1 MTALIELDNVRR
13 YFGSRRSVFGRR
25 PKPIKA
31 VDDVSFALEPGKVLG
46 LVGESGSGK
55 STIGNLVLR
64 LDDPTSGHIRFRGED
79 ITSLPDRRLVDF
91 RRHVQPIFQDPFGS
105 LNPRMTVEQTI
116 AEPLIVHGLT
126 RGRVQRRERVV
137 ELLTLVGLNADH
149 LRRFPHQFSG
159 GQRQRIGIAR
169 AMAVEPELIV
179 ADEPVSALDV
189 SIQAQ
194 IVNVLRDLQIRLN
207 LAMLF
212 ISHDLAV
219 VEYIADRVVVLYLGK
234 VMEIAPARDI
244 VRTPKHPYT
253 EALLSAV
260 LEPDLDRKRRRI
272 VLRGDLPSPINPP
285 SGCVFRTRCPHALS
299 ACAVTPAEL
308 RAVGPGHLTACIRND
323 VL

>member
-1 MTALIELDNVRR
+1 MTALVELDNVKR
-13 YFGSRRSVFGRR
+13 YFESRRGPFGRGAA
-25 PKPIKA
+25 PIKA
-31 VDDVSFALEPGKVLG
+31 VDDVSFAIEPGEVLG

-55 STIGNLVLR
+55 STLGNLVLR

-79 ITSLPDRRLVDF
+79 ITRLPERRLIGF
-91 RRHVQPIFQDPFGS
+91 RRQAQPIFQDPFGS
-105 LNPRMTVEQTI
+105 LNPRMTVEQII
-116 AEPLIVHGLT
+116 AEPLIVHGLA
-126 RGRVQRRERVV
+126 RRRVQRRERVV

-169 AMAVEPELIV
+169 ALAVEPELIV

-194 IVNVLRDLQIRLN
+194 IVNVLRDLQLRMK

-219 VEYIADRVVVLYLGK
+219 VEYIADRVAVLYLGK
-234 VMEIAPARDI
+234 VMEIAAAHDI

-260 LEPDLDRKRRRI
+260 LEPSFDRKRRRI
-272 VLRGDLPSPINPP
+272 VLQGDLPSPMNPP
-285 SGCVFRTRCPHALS
+285 SGCVFRTRCPYAIP
-299 ACAVTPAEL
+299 ACATTSAEL
-308 RAVGPGHLTACIRND
+308 RTVGPGHVTACIRDD

>member
-13 YFGSRRSVFGRR
+13 HFGSRRVFGR
-25 PKPIKA
+25 KAAPIKA

-64 LDDPTSGHIRFRGED
+64 LDDPTSGSIRFRGED
-79 ITSLPDRRLVDF
+79 ITNLPDRRLVDF

-105 LNPRMTVEQTI
+105 LNPRMTVEQAI

-126 RGRVQRRERVV
+126 RGRAQRRERVV

-169 AMAVEPELIV
+169 ALAVEPELIV

-234 VMEIAPARDI
+234 IMEIAPARDI

-272 VLRGDLPSPINPP
+272 VLRGDLPSPVNPP
-285 SGCVFRTRCPHALS
+285 SGCVFRTRCPYALS

-308 RAVGPGHLTACIRND
+308 RTVGAGHLTACIRND